1 MGKYF
6 FIVKHPAINTFI
18 REYIIEIESENVK
31 YAFEKF
37 INNLEK
43 NSFSK
48 LLIKYIRVQ
57 LDTGLVYPTLHT
69 DKKNVWRTFFLS
81 YHNLMDVEI
90 VKSDFEKSNDKNKYT
105 FFSSY
110 KGKCFFIQVDGYN
123 VTDAFLTWFNKSSK
137 HFPKY
142 KMDILKSSLG
152 SSINIT
158 EIKVKK
164 IWYFEYRI
172 YKKCM
177 LKLHIICT
185 KKAQETSPI
194 EWE

>member
-105 FFSSY
+105 FFLLI
-110 KGKCFFIQVDGYN
+110 KGN
-123 VTDAFLTWFNKSSK
+123 VFLFKL
-137 HFPKY
+137 
-142 KMDILKSSLG
+142 MDI
-152 SSINIT
+152 
-158 EIKVKK
+158 
-164 IWYFEYRI
+164 
-172 YKKCM
+172 M
-177 LKLHIICT
+177 LLTHF
-185 KKAQETSPI
+185 
-194 EWE
+194 